1 MNVDD
6 WNRVAPAWE
15 RHRERTQSAANA
27 VSERMLALLDPEPS
41 WTVLEVAAGPG
52 DTGFLAAR
60 GVERLISSDF
70 SPGMVD
76 AARRRA
82 AELGLENVE
91 FRVLDAQRLD
101 LDGDSVDGILCRWGY
116 MLVDDPAGALAEAR
130 RVLRPG
136 GRVSFA
142 VWGEA
147 RRNPWAS
154 TLGRILLERGHVEA
168 PEPGAP
174 GMFALAEP
182 EPISAVV
189 RGAGF
194 DEPVI
199 EEVPLEFRYE
209 DVDEFL
215 GVQLDLAAQT
225 GALMRSLPGAEFET
239 VRAELDHRFEQF
251 RDGPAL
257 VLPGVCVVVAAS

>member
-1 MNVDD
+1 VNVDE

-60 GVERLISSDF
+60 VVERLISSDF
-70 SPGMVD
+70 AGAMVD

-82 AELGLENVE
+82 AEIGLENVE
-91 FRVLDAQRLD
+91 FRVLDAGRLELED
-101 LDGDSVDGILCRWGY
+101 DSVDGILCRWAY
-116 MLVDDPAGALAEAR
+116 MLVDDPPGALAEAR

-136 GRVSFA
+136 GRLSFA

-154 TLGRILLERGHVEA
+154 TLGRILLERGRVEA

-182 EPISAVV
+182 ERISTIV

-194 DEPVI
+194 EEPAI
-199 EEVPLEFRYE
+199 EEVPLEYRFE

-225 GALMRSLPGAEFET
+225 GALMRSLPPTEFET
-239 VRAELDHRFEQF
+239 VRAELARRFEQF
-251 RDGPAL
+251 RDGDEL
-257 VLPGVCVVVAAS
+257 VVPGVSVVVAAS

>member
-1 MNVDD
+1 MNVED

-15 RHRERTQSAANA
+15 RHRERTQSRAGV
-27 VSERMLALLDPEPS
+27 VSERMVDLLDPQPS

-52 DTGFLAAR
+52 DTGFLAVR
-60 GVERLISSDF
+60 SVERLISSDF
-70 SPGMVD
+70 SPEMVD

-91 FRVLDAQRLD
+91 FPVMDAQRLD
-101 LDGDSVDGILCRWGY
+101 LDDDSVDGILCRWGY
-116 MLVDDPAGALAEAR
+116 MLVDDPAAALAEAR
-130 RVLRPG
+130 RVIRPG
-136 GRVSFA
+136 GRLSFA
-142 VWGEA
+142 VWAEA

-168 PEPGAP
+168 PEPGAS

-182 EPISAVV
+182 ERISALV

-194 DEPVI
+194 GEPAI
-199 EEVPLEFRYE
+199 EEVPLEWRYA

-215 GVQLDLAAQT
+215 SVQLELAALT
-225 GALMRSLPGAEFET
+225 SEIVKGLPSDEFEA
-239 VRAELDHRFEQF
+239 VRAELAGRFEQF
-251 RDGPAL
+251 RDGDEL
-257 VLPGVCVVVAAS
+257 VVPGVSVVVAAS

>member
-1 MNVDD
+1 MSVED

-15 RHRERTQSAANA
+15 RHRERTQRIAGA
-27 VSERMLALLDPEPS
+27 VSERMVAMLDPQQS

-52 DTGFLAAR
+52 DTGFLAA
-60 GVERLISSDF
+60 GAVERLISSDVA
-70 SPGMVD
+70 PGMVD

-91 FRVLDAQRLD
+91 FRVMDAQRLELAD
-101 LDGDSVDGILCRWGY
+101 DSVDGILCRWGY
-116 MLVDDPAGALAEAR
+116 MLVDDPAQALAEAR

-136 GRVSFA
+136 GRLSFA
-142 VWGEA
+142 VWAEA

-174 GMFALAEP
+174 GMFALAEH
-182 EPISAVV
+182 ERISALL

-194 DEPVI
+194 GEPAI
-199 EEVPLEFRYE
+199 EDVPLEFRYE

-225 GALMRSLPGAEFET
+225 GALMRSLPPTEFEI
-239 VRAELDHRFEQF
+239 VRGELARRFEQF
-251 RDGPAL
+251 RDGDEL
-257 VLPGVCVVVAAS
+257 VIPGVSVVVGAS